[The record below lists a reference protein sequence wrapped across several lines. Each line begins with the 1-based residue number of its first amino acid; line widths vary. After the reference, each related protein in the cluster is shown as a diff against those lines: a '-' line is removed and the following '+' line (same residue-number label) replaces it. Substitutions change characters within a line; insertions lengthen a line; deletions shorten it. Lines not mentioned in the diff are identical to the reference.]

1 MNDLKNVI
9 KQLKPASILV
19 IGDLILDHYLIGNA
33 YRISPEAPVPIISI
47 TQETYHVGG
56 AGNVAANLTSLKMM
70 PIISSVIGDDRRG
83 GELISLMKKRRINC
97 SAIVT
102 DIKRTTTDKTRI
114 LAGGQQIVRFDREIT
129 EKLGN
134 LQKKKLLEKISRLKK
149 IDAVII
155 SDYGKG
161 VVTESLI
168 SELKKLFGNIIIAVD
183 PKITNFSY
191 YKGATFLTPNL
202 LEASRMANI
211 RIDDN
216 ISLIQAGKTILN
228 NTQADM
234 LVITQG
240 RQGMTI
246 FANGKIESIKA
257 TAGRYVYDVTGAGD
271 SVIATVTAAIANG
284 IDFFDACRLANVA
297 GGISVSH
304 PGTYSVTYKEL
315 YDEL

>member
-33 YRISPEAPVPIISI
+33 YRISPEAPVPVVSI

-56 AGNVAANLTSLKMM
+56 AGNVAANLTSLNML
-70 PIISSVIGDDRRG
+70 PIISGVIGDDRWG
-83 GELISLMKKRRINC
+83 KKLVSLMKKRKINC
-97 SAIVT
+97 SAVVT

-129 EKLGN
+129 EKLSN
-134 LQKKKLLEKISRLKK
+134 LQKKKLLEKIGRLKK

-216 ISLIQAGKTILN
+216 ISLIQAGKIILN
-228 NTQADM
+228 NTQASM

-246 FANGKIESIKA
+246 FADGKIESIKA

-271 SVIATVTAAIANG
+271 SVIAAVTAAIANG

-315 YDEL
+315 SDEL

>member
-33 YRISPEAPVPIISI
+33 YRISPEAPVPVVSI

-56 AGNVAANLTSLKMM
+56 AGNVAANLTSLNML
-70 PIISSVIGDDRRG
+70 PIISGVIGDDRWG
-83 GELISLMKKRRINC
+83 KKLVSLMQKRKINC
-97 SAIVT
+97 SAVVT
-102 DIKRTTTDKTRI
+102 DMKRTTTDKTRI

-129 EKLGN
+129 EKLSN
-134 LQKKKLLEKISRLKK
+134 LQKKKLLEKIGRLKK

-216 ISLIQAGKTILN
+216 ISLIQAGKIILN
-228 NTQADM
+228 NTQANM

-240 RQGMTI
+240 QQGMTI
-246 FANGKIESIKA
+246 FADGKIESIKA

-271 SVIATVTAAIANG
+271 SVIAAVTAAIANG
-284 IDFFDACRLANVA
+284 IDFFDACRLANAA

-315 YDEL
+315 SDEL